1 VQEQS
6 GTNQGRK
13 LKVLFLGQC
22 LNYGYEGV
30 DKSATFVSLAIA
42 NLAARFPHLRLQLD
56 RKHLYHPRGLKAIL
70 KHRLLLSPPDIAV
83 ISVSGIFT
91 AKHTRVNTIYEMAPE
106 VMDTV
111 RSFVQKIEA
120 RRNKTAPYVKP
131 EISLDRF
138 STLHP
143 PLALDEYERLVREGV
158 ELCQARD
165 CKVVL
170 VGPGRFN
177 EDTVERYT
185 IPDPGLWSSVN
196 SMVLKLS
203 KAMNVSA
210 VDTVGLLSEYSGE
223 VFLPQNIRW
232 SAFGHEVVAREV
244 ENALAS
250 QIISIAPSHALGLS
264 ARPAR

>member
-1 VQEQS
+1 MQEES
-6 GTNQGRK
+6 RKNQGRRVK
-13 LKVLFLGQC
+13 ILFLGQC

-30 DKSATFVSLAIA
+30 DKSATFVSVAIS

-70 KHRLLLSPPDIAV
+70 KHRLMLSPPDIAV

-91 AKHTRVNTIYEMAPE
+91 AKHTRVNSIYEMAPE

-111 RSFVQKIEA
+111 RSFVQRIEA
-120 RRNKTAPYVKP
+120 RRNKTAPYVNP

-143 PLALDEYERLVREGV
+143 PLPLEEYERIVREGV

-165 CKVVL
+165 CRVVL

-177 EDTVERYT
+177 EDSVEKYT
-185 IPDPGLWSSVN
+185 IPEPGLWSSVN
-196 SMVLKLS
+196 DMVLRLS
-203 KAMNVSA
+203 KAMKVSA
-210 VDTVGLLSEYSGE
+210 VDTVGLLSGYSGE

-232 SAFGHEVVAREV
+232 STFGHQVVAREV
-244 ENALAS
+244 ESVLAS
-250 QIISIAPSHALGLS
+250 QIISIAPAHSLGLS
-264 ARPAR
+264 ARR

>member
-6 GTNQGRK
+6 GRSQGRRIK
-13 LKVLFLGQC
+13 ILFLGQC

-30 DKSATFVSLAIA
+30 DKSATFVSLAIS
-42 NLAARFPHLRLQLD
+42 NLAGRFPHLKLQLD

-70 KHRLLLSPPDIAV
+70 KHRLLLAPPDIAV

-91 AKHTRVNTIYEMAPE
+91 AKYTRVNTIYEMAPE

-120 RRNKTAPYVKP
+120 RRNKTAPYVNP

-143 PLALDEYERLVREGV
+143 PLALEEYERIIKEGV
-158 ELCQARD
+158 EI
-165 CKVVL
+165 CKAKGCRVVL

-177 EDTVERYT
+177 EDTKERYA
-185 IPDPGLWSSVN
+185 IPEPGLWSSVN
-196 SMVLKLS
+196 SMVLRLS
-203 KAMNVSA
+203 KAMKVSA

-223 VFLPQNIRW
+223 VFLPRNIRW
-232 SAFGHEVVAREV
+232 SEFGHRVVAREV
-244 ENALAS
+244 ESALAS
-250 QIISIAPSHALGLS
+250 QIISLAPPHPFGRAAQQG
-264 ARPAR
+264 

>member
-1 VQEQS
+1 VQETAVRS
-6 GTNQGRK
+6 QGGK
-13 LKVLFLGQC
+13 IKILFLGQC

-30 DKSATFVSLAIA
+30 DKSSTFVSLAIS
-42 NLAARFPHLRLQLD
+42 NLAARFPHLKLQLD
-56 RKHLYHPRGLKAIL
+56 RKHLYHPRGLKSIL
-70 KHRLLLSPPDIAV
+70 KHRLLLAPPDIAV

-120 RRNKTAPYVKP
+120 RRNKTAPYVNP

-143 PLALDEYERLVREGV
+143 PLPLDEYERIVKEGV
-158 ELCQARD
+158 EICQARE
-165 CKVVL
+165 CRVVL

-177 EDTVERYT
+177 EDTVERYA
-185 IPDPGLWSSVN
+185 IPDPGLWPSVN
-196 SMVLKLS
+196 RMVLKLS
-203 KAMNVSA
+203 KSMNVSA
-210 VDTVGLLSEYSGE
+210 VDTVGLLSEHSGE

-232 SAFGHEVVAREV
+232 SEFGHRLVAGEV
-244 ENALAS
+244 ERALAS
-250 QIISIAPSHALGLS
+250 QIISLAPGHSLGLS
-264 ARPAR
+264 ARPQ